1 MKFYK
6 DGRSISDE
14 ELLEQVQLKKDLH
27 NKTIQDMVA
36 DGLSEPVATAIY
48 EAEHG
53 IDMEEVTLEQLLW
66 EIHNI

>member
-1 MKFYK
+1 MKFKKLYDEKELKEELHNMSIEEIMK
-6 DGRSISDE
+6 DGGFSRE
-14 ELLEQVQLKKDLH
+14 
-27 NKTIQDMVA
+27 
-36 DGLSEPVATAIY
+36 VATAIY

>member
-1 MKFYK
+1 MKFKKLYNDEKLQEELHNMSIEDIMK
-6 DGRSISDE
+6 DGGFSRE
-14 ELLEQVQLKKDLH
+14 
-27 NKTIQDMVA
+27 
-36 DGLSEPVATAIY
+36 VATAIY